1 MDDQQYLENITTLIN
16 DLLFIK
22 VNEFEQ
28 TIIKNDK
35 FNDLYELKN
44 PIIQRHILIKTIEE
58 INQQLKKDERQ
69 FTIDFDEDSHNFF
82 NKQNDY
88 YFRKGGCIADD
99 DGLLYFKAYEV
110 VYGLELLIKNNLDD
124 KELKFK
130 PKRTKTKLQIYI
142 ISVF

>member
-69 FTIDFDEDSHNFF
+69 FTIDFDEDSHNF

-124 KELKFK
+124 KELKIML
-130 PKRTKTKLQIYI
+130 KRIKTKLPIHLI
-142 ISVF
+142 FVC

>member
-16 DLLFIK
+16 DSLFIK

-88 YFRKGGCIADD
+88 YFKREGCIADD
-99 DGLLYFKAYEV
+99 DGLFYFKAHEE

-124 KELKFK
+124 KELKIML
-130 PKRTKTKLQIYI
+130 KRIKTKLPIHLI
-142 ISVF
+142 FVC